1 MSDLDALLAKVVA
14 DPTNDA
20 PRLACADALQTVDA
34 ARAEFIR
41 VQLALPGRMDPARR
55 RSLQSRVRELMD
67 ANGRAWLKP
76 LRDAKVH
83 EPRYHRGFIEELS
96 LAEDRLAK
104 HGPELFALEPVSR
117 LCVDTRDG
125 KGLEHAAEQPWFSQV
140 RWLRL
145 EGSGVDAATKALAAS
160 PRAGNLSGL
169 VLAGAKDTA
178 VRALVESKALPA
190 LRSVSFSSGAL
201 TDTSAEVLA
210 KATLVW
216 ERLYLSGSGLSD
228 EGVAT
233 LAGAKGLGALQWLT
247 LNRNELS
254 DEAAEAL
261 AKSKGLTGLE
271 RLELSQND
279 LSEEGALAFRTAKA
293 LPKLRRLELMEMGL
307 DRDELGPLVKRLG
320 AGLRL

>member
-1 MSDLDALLAKVVA
+1 MSHFEALLAKVVE
-14 DPTNDA
+14 DPANDA
-20 PRLACADALQTVDA
+20 PRLACAEALQSVDA

-55 RSLQSRVRELMD
+55 RSLHLRARELMD
-67 ANGRAWLKP
+67 AHGRDWLKP

-83 EPRYHRGFIEELS
+83 EPRYHRGFIEELN
-96 LAEDRLAK
+96 LAEDKLAK

-125 KGLEHAAEQPWFSQV
+125 KGLERAAEQPWFSQV
-140 RWLRL
+140 HWLRL
-145 EGSGVDAATKALAAS
+145 EGSGVDAATKALASS
-160 PRAGNLSGL
+160 PRAGHLTGL
-169 VLAGAKDTA
+169 VLSGATDAA
-178 VRALVESKALPA
+178 VRALVESNVLPK

-201 TDTSAEVLA
+201 TNASAGLLS
-210 KATLVW
+210 KATLPW
-216 ERLYLSGSGLSD
+216 GRLYLSGSGLSD
-228 EGVAT
+228 EGVET

-271 RLELSQND
+271 RLELSKND

-293 LPKLRRLELMEMGL
+293 LPKLRRLELLEMGL